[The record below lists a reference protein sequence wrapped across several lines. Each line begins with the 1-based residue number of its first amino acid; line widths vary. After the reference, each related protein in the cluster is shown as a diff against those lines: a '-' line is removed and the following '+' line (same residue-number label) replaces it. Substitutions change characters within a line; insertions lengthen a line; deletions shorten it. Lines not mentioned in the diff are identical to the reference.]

1 MNLCI
6 VASGG
11 IFEDLGI
18 NIDFLVY
25 ILICCV
31 YEEANSAVRYYY
43 K

>member
-6 VASGG
+6 VASGA

-25 ILICCV
+25 ILICYV
-31 YEEANSAVRYYY
+31 YEEAN
-43 K
+43 

>member
-6 VASGG
+6 VASGA

-25 ILICCV
+25 ILCYV
-31 YEEANSAVRYYY
+31 YEEAN
-43 K
+43 

>member
-18 NIDFLVY
+18 NIDVWVY
-25 ILICCV
+25 ILICYV
-31 YEEANSAVRYYY
+31 YEEANW
-43 K
+43 